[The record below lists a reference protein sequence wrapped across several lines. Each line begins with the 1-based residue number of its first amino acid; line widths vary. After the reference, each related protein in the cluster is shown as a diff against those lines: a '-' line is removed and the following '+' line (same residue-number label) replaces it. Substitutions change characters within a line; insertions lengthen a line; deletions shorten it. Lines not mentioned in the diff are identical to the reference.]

1 MNCIFQSE
9 IYELEDCIYYDA
21 MTSASG
27 DWDIPS
33 AVSSSSTFGYSSD
46 GWKFGNVSSYQHIYL
61 NKSISVGF
69 GIGSNRM
76 CQLKNFK
83 IKPL

>member
-1 MNCIFQSE
+1 
-9 IYELEDCIYYDA
+9 